1 MKFMVQKEN
10 RIGLIQVIIGLVLLI
25 LAIIWYMALFIDI
38 GFCIFSCDI
47 LILFLGALGLLFI
60 IIGIHSL
67 LPTPLMKGLLILII
81 GSLLTGVGLFFT
93 RYLLLNFR
101 ILKLSGKSIFVYWT
115 IILTIIGILILTYGI
130 IEIKRKVSTRINKT
144 STLSD

>member
-10 RIGLIQVIIGLVLLI
+10 RMGLVQVIIGLVLLI
-25 LAIIWYMALFIDI
+25 LAIIWYIALFIDVK
-38 GFCIFSCDI
+38 FCIFSCDI

-67 LPTPLMKGLLILII
+67 LPTPPMKGLLLLII
-81 GSLLTGVGLFFT
+81 GSILTGVGLYFT

-101 ILKLSGKSIFVYWT
+101 ILKLSGKSSYVYWT
-115 IILTIIGILILTYGI
+115 NILTIIGILILTYGI
-130 IEIKRKVSTRINKT
+130 IEIKRKISTRINKT
-144 STLSD
+144 STFSD